1 MWAPPPAT
9 ASPTRLATPSYT
21 PTLRPSPVT
30 ADKYARPTRSPS
42 HPASAG
48 FNASAFG
55 GGHLVASDDSS
66 PVHIVYVLGDDIG
79 YNDLGYQS
87 SDFGPN
93 SLPLGG
99 VTPKLDELA
108 TSGIILDRFHAMPQ
122 CTPSRSSLL
131 SGVHPMHTGMFVT
144 SISPNTPFGLPLHFR
159 LLPEYLKMANSATCT
174 HGIGKWDIGHY
185 HWRYLPVH
193 RGFDS
198 WYGYYSAFTSYL
210 SHIGNYGLCT
220 NGIDCFTDFNDNGR
234 SLKHEAGK
242 YSTRLFA
249 EQAEKIIEEHDPA
262 APLFLYFAP
271 TNCHA
276 NVAVPVELMEEHSS
290 TISGV
295 PEHARRIYA
304 SCMMSLDGAVQRIE
318 ANLKSND
325 LWNRTLF
332 IFTSDNG
339 APDANAPQNGEG
351 SNWPLRGGKF
361 TPYEGGTR
369 VPGFVHSPLLPA
381 ARRGIKFTGLFHLI
395 DWTRTFVEGI
405 YGAAGTAVLDGD
417 VSHQDSF
424 NQMGALLGTSAAA
437 RRMIIHNIDDCNAN
451 TANLIDPTCVL
462 VWFCVDHPPFPMPS
476 TPPPRDM
483 RRARYGET
491 TLSYLTIHFPERHV
505 CARHRRRV
513 TSGAI
518 TIDDWKLVIQ
528 GSNDTRWPVPLTN
541 FPPMGEE
548 KFVAYND
555 YGGSSGWI
563 SAQLFNITADPL
575 EKHDLKFVEPAVVD
589 RLNVTFQRLVSIMA
603 TGISCGP
610 QTGPGAD
617 SAVKVWRAHNETIG
631 PYIQDPLYMYHC
643 SEDYCTMSPSAAP
656 SFSPF
661 PSLPNPTA
669 AAPSYAPTAAQPN
682 PTSIPDPAFSST
694 VAPTAA
700 QPNPTV
706 VPDPAFSSQPAMFP
720 TRVPS
725 TVPAPT
731 VSPTVHEFPLPVPAP
746 TAEQLTLEQS
756 PHPVPAPTAGESPH
770 PVPAPTAGESSH
782 PVPAPTA
789 GESPHPVAAPTTEQS
804 PPSRLRVRL

>member
-1 MWAPPPAT
+1 MHVRIFPWTGKPGSMLPFWLRTHAAHPVMEREPLLPRTAEPRLRASTRVVLIGSVLLVALTLAVPGGKSVVAQNFLTRPAPSAGWPWTETPAPSPTPSSHQDDDVRPVPKPTASTTSDSWPVPKPTTQMASQTSPQTALPTAPQTAPQTPTSSPTGAQPPETYSPTPVPTVIFDKTWRQTNPPTIHPLPTPSPTKPPYTWNWTYAPTSDATPPAPTGMAQQTAPPT
-9 ASPTRLATPSYT
+9 SASPTRLSTPSYT

-30 ADKYARPTRSPS
+30 VDKYARPTRSPS
-42 HPASAG
+42 QPATAG

-55 GGHLVASDDSS
+55 GGQLISPDGGSS

-79 YNDLGYQS
+79 SNDLGYQS

-99 VTPKLDELA
+99 ATPKLDELA
-108 TSGIILDRFHAMPQ
+108 TSGIILDRFYAMPQ

-131 SGVHPMHTGMFVT
+131 SGVHPMHTGLYISSVSPT
-144 SISPNTPFGLPLHFR
+144 SPFALPLHFR

-198 WYGYYSAFTSYL
+198 WYGYYNSFTSYL
-210 SHIGNYGLCT
+210 SHIGNYGQCT
-220 NGIDCFTDFNDNGR
+220 NGVDCFTDLNDNGR

-339 APDANAPQNGEG
+339 APDSDAPQNGAG
-351 SNWPLRGGKF
+351 SNWPYRGGKW

-381 ARRGIKFTGLFHLI
+381 ERRGVKFTGLFHLI

-405 YGAAGTAVLDGD
+405 YGAAGTAVLAGD
-417 VSHQDSF
+417 ETHQDSF
-424 NQMGALLGTSAAA
+424 NQMGALLGTSAAP
-437 RRMIIHNIDDCNAN
+437 RRMIIHNIDDC
-451 TANLIDPTCVL
+451 TAQPVGNSPQCVL
-462 VWFCVDHPPFPMPS
+462 VCFASITVLP
-476 TPPPRDM
+476 TPPILRSA
-483 RRARYGET
+483 RARKK
-491 TLSYLTIHFPERHV
+491 P
-505 CARHRRRV
+505 
-513 TSGAI
+513 
-518 TIDDWKLVIQ
+518 
-528 GSNDTRWPVPLTN
+528 
-541 FPPMGEE
+541 
-548 KFVAYND
+548 
-555 YGGSSGWI
+555 
-563 SAQLFNITADPL
+563 
-575 EKHDLKFVEPAVVD
+575 
-589 RLNVTFQRLVSIMA
+589 SI
-603 TGISCGP
+603 
-610 QTGPGAD
+610 
-617 SAVKVWRAHNETIG
+617 
-631 PYIQDPLYMYHC
+631 
-643 SEDYCTMSPSAAP
+643 
-656 SFSPF
+656 
-661 PSLPNPTA
+661 
-669 AAPSYAPTAAQPN
+669 
-682 PTSIPDPAFSST
+682 
-694 VAPTAA
+694 
-700 QPNPTV
+700 
-706 VPDPAFSSQPAMFP
+706 
-720 TRVPS
+720 
-725 TVPAPT
+725 
-731 VSPTVHEFPLPVPAP
+731 
-746 TAEQLTLEQS
+746 
-756 PHPVPAPTAGESPH
+756 
-770 PVPAPTAGESSH
+770 
-782 PVPAPTA
+782 
-789 GESPHPVAAPTTEQS
+789 
-804 PPSRLRVRL
+804 